1 MKCKV
6 LTNFIDKYTG
16 DIHKKGE
23 FYECDKKRFNEI
35 QAQGIFLKE
44 EKQSYIFVF
53 GNTFLV
59 FSYVF
64 CISDA

>member
-6 LTNFIDKYTG
+6 LSNFIDKNTG
-16 DIHKKGE
+16 KVHKVGE

-44 EKQSYIFVF
+44 EKQPKKKAEEVKE
-53 GNTFLV
+53 
-59 FSYVF
+59 
-64 CISDA
+64 